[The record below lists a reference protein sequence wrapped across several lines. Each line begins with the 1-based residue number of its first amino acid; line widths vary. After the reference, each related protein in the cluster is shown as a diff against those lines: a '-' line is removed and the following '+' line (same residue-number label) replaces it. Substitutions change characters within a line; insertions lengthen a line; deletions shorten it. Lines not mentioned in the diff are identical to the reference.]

1 MYFYGFMIKI
11 FLFLDEVEKFNVY
24 YVIIMDLCKLVV
36 ELVKVK
42 VEFGFDDLVFRFFIL
57 EFLDDFE
64 FEVIFE
70 FLVKKVKK
78 EKVENFEKN
87 DNFDDLLGDVY
98 VIKVEKLRLIC

>member
-36 ELVKVK
+36 ELVNVK

-78 EKVENFEKN
+78 EKLENFEKN
-87 DNFDDLLGDVY
+87 DNFDDL
-98 VIKVEKLRLIC
+98 